1 MFWTA
6 SKNVLVSQEI
16 FEQFYIS
23 HHDNYDRNENHAFIH
38 REDDEDLYNGLWL
51 LSKHKPVTQKE
62 IEFKHLVNRKEINVI
77 GSIPKPYDVVFISYQ
92 EPNADVNYNRLL
104 EKRPDAKRVHGVKG
118 IHQAHIAAAK
128 LCDTDM
134 FWIVDGDAEIVDDFD
149 FDFKVHRWE
158 KDIVHVW
165 RSQNPI
171 NDLVYG
177 YGGIKLFPRDLTINM
192 DITKPDMTTS
202 ISNRFRTVDVVS
214 NITAFNTDPFNT
226 WKSAFRECVKL
237 SSNIIDRQKQEETYI
252 RLNTWCTLGND
263 RTFGDLAISGANFGR
278 KYGESNKGNTDALR
292 LINDFDWLK
301 EQFYASN
308 I

>member
-1 MFWTA
+1 
-6 SKNVLVSQEI
+6 VLC
-16 FEQFYIS
+16 
-23 HHDNYDRNENHAFIH
+23 
-38 REDDEDLYNGLWL
+38 
-51 LSKHKPVTQKE
+51 SKHAKFTEREFDYKFIANKKEVPVIIST
-62 IEFKHLVNRKEINVI
+62 
-77 GSIPKPYDVVFISYQ
+77 PKPFDVVFISYQ
-92 EPNADVNYNRLL
+92 EPNCEENYNNLL
-104 EKRPDAKRVHGVKG
+104 KKVPYAKRIHGVKG

-134 FWIVDGDAEIVDDFD
+134 FWIVDGDAEIVNDFN
-149 FDFKVHRWE
+149 FDYQVARWDKE
-158 KDIVHVW
+158 IVHVW

-177 YGGIKLFPRDLTINM
+177 YGGVKLFPRDLTINM

-202 ISNRFRTVDVVS
+202 ISSKFKAMAELS

-237 SSNIIDRQKQEETYI
+237 SSAVIDRQKQEETYI

-263 RTFGDLAISGANFGR
+263 RIFGNAAISGANLGR
-278 KYGESNKGNTDALR
+278 KYGESNKGNADALR

-301 EQFYASN
+301 EQFDARN